1 MGRFDRFQGSQ
12 TMLSLSDEL
21 PKHYVRSRCHLSCA
35 VANGCSQRR
44 LAKRLKKAQRVAYWR
59 GNEMNLEALKKAIR
73 RELPEILRLDPDFR
87 SAIMEIT
94 RNEYAGRKET
104 ENWFRETL
112 DEMRRDREEQAR
124 KWDEHLDQE
133 RRYREEQAQ
142 KWDEHLDQERRYQEE
157 QTRQW
162 NAHHRQND
170 EEFKRVHEAIMAMAK
185 RHDRAIG
192 ALGARWGMQSE
203 RSFRNALAGILE
215 KNFGVEVL
223 HVNEYD
229 EQGVVFGRPDQ
240 IELDVIITD
249 GLLLICEL
257 KSSIDKAGMHIFE
270 RKARF
275 YESRHQRKADRL
287 IVISPMIDP
296 KAQKLAGRLNIETY
310 SDSEEVD
317 LESGPTVA

>member
-21 PKHYVRSRCHLSCA
+21 PKHYVRSGCHLSCA

-104 ENWFRETL
+104 EDWFRETL

-124 KWDEHLDQE
+124 
-133 RRYREEQAQ
+133 

-310 SDSEEVD
+310 SDSEEVE